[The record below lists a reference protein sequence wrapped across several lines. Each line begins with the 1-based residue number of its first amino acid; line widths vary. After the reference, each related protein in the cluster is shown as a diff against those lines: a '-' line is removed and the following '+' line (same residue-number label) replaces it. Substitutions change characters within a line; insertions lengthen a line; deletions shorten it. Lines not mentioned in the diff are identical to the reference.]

1 MQRLWKSKG
10 SEFSL
15 THILT
20 HTCSCTASLQLCSG
34 KSVWLA
40 VHEDGVSLLT
50 HSSMEVC
57 EVHGYDQLAAFGE
70 DGDHLMLV
78 TSSQPGSHSN
88 SETEKLL
95 LVMSKAKVCVCV
107 HVRVHVCAT
116 KSTCGHALVSV
127 IHS

>member
-1 MQRLWKSKG
+1 M
-10 SEFSL
+10 
-15 THILT
+15 
-20 HTCSCTASLQLCSG
+20 
-34 KSVWLA
+34 
-40 VHEDGVSLLT
+40 
-50 HSSMEVC
+50 
-57 EVHGYDQLAAFGE
+57 HGYDQLAAFGE

-107 HVRVHVCAT
+107 HVCAT